1 VVVVVADTVC
11 MAALVAKAEVVAE
24 LPKEAPLD
32 LAAPVV

>member
-1 VVVVVADTVC
+1 VAEVVEDTVS

-24 LPKEAPLD
+24 LLKEAPLD